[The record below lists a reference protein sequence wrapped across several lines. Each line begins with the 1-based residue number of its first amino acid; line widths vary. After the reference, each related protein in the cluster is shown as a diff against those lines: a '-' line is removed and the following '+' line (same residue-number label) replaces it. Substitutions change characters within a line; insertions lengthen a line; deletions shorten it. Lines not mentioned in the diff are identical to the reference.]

1 MPTRD
6 DIVAQLTGPN
16 GQFALESITSG
27 DVPLRVYRHAPG
39 ALRDLLLS
47 TRAFGDRPF
56 LIFDDE
62 VLTFSAHLRQVAS
75 LATHLRAI
83 GVKKGDR
90 VAIAMR
96 NFPEWVTSFWACQ
109 AIGAIAVALNAW
121 WTGPELEYGLS
132 DSGATILISDVER
145 FERVESRL
153 TQLKLNESIVVRG
166 ATAAARNF
174 AEIIAKDEDFPTAEI
189 GAEDYATILY
199 TSGTTGKSKGAVAT
213 QRNHITNIMNTLLG
227 AAVQRT
233 LSGAG
238 APPADFQPGALQT
251 FPFFHIGGLTGLYV
265 ATVTGTK
272 LALMFRW
279 DPRLAVDLVAKH
291 SLNSVAGVPYV
302 VRQLLE
308 SARSAGQ
315 RLPTLVGVAAGGA
328 PVPPDLVRT
337 VGSQFETKVSP
348 GNGYGLTETTSAV
361 IVNSGQEYFSKP
373 DSVGRPV
380 PTADARIVDDN
391 GRDCVTDGIGEIWI
405 RSPNVIPGY
414 WHNAEATEQA
424 FGGGWFRTG
433 DLGYRDG
440 SGLFYVV
447 DRKKDVIIRGG
458 ENVYCVEV
466 ETALLEHP
474 RVRDVGVLGL
484 PHPELGEIV
493 ACVIQAAGDIQPE
506 TLTAHLEGTLA
517 KFKIPT
523 RFAFTTN
530 DLPRTATGK
539 LLKREM
545 RMKFFQQT

>member
-6 DIVAQLTGPN
+6 EIVAELTGPN
-16 GQFALESITSG
+16 GQFALETIRSG
-27 DVPLRVYRHAPG
+27 DGSIRIYKNAPG
-39 ALRDLLLS
+39 ALRDLLLT
-47 TRAFGDRPF
+47 TRTFGDRPF
-56 LIFDDE
+56 LIFEDE
-62 VLTFSAHLRQVAS
+62 VLTFSTFLRHVAS
-75 LATHLRAI
+75 LAGHLQSV

-90 VAIAMR
+90 VAIGMR
-96 NFPEWVTSFWACQ
+96 NYPEWVTCFWACQ
-109 AIGAIAVALNAW
+109 SIGAIAVALNAW

-132 DSGATILISDVER
+132 DSGTSVLIADMER
-145 FERVESRL
+145 FERIESRL
-153 TQLKLNESIVVRG
+153 AHLKLSESIVVRG
-166 ATAAARNF
+166 SSRSAQAF
-174 AEIIAKDEDFPTAEI
+174 SEIVAKEREFPAVEIAP
-189 GAEDYATILY
+189 EDYSTILY
-199 TSGTTGKSKGAVAT
+199 TSGTTGRSKGAVAT
-213 QRNHITNIMNTLLG
+213 QRNHVTNIMNTLLG
-227 AAVQRT
+227 ATVQR
-233 LSGAG
+233 LLAGAE
-238 APPADFQPGALQT
+238 APPADFQAGALQT

-279 DPRLAVDLVAKH
+279 DPRLAVELVAKH
-291 SLNSVAGVPYV
+291 ALNSVAGVPYV

-315 RLPTLVGVAAGGA
+315 SLPSLAGVAAGGA
-328 PVPPDLVRT
+328 PVPPDLIRT

-361 IVNSGQEYFSKP
+361 IVNSGKEYFSHP

-380 PTADARIVDDN
+380 PTADARVVDDN
-391 GRDCVTDGIGEIWI
+391 SGDCETGTIGEIWI
-405 RSPNVIPGY
+405 RGPNVIPGY
-414 WHNAEATEQA
+414 WRNPEATEQA

-433 DLGYRDG
+433 DLGYRDAN
-440 SGLFYVV
+440 GLYYVV

-474 RVRDVGVLGL
+474 MVRDVGVLGL

-493 ACVIQAAGDIQPE
+493 ACVIQPAGEVAPE
-506 TLTAHLEGTLA
+506 TLSAHLEGTLA

-523 RFAFTTN
+523 RYAFTAEE
-530 DLPRTATGK
+530 LPRTATGK

-545 RMKFFQQT
+545 RTKFFQS